1 MTIVWAAMGDYVGV
15 CGLLLSAA
23 VLMSV
28 VHLASR
34 GHVNVCDTY
43 SGAWCKMRSVVHTIT
58 GDHVD

>member
-28 VHLASR
+28 VTLQLRAMWLSLDYAANQ
-34 GHVNVCDTY
+34 GQ
-43 SGAWCKMRSVVHTIT
+43 A
-58 GDHVD
+58 